1 MPHFHPQPFAPINLD
16 DRSRWRRAE
25 LLPRVSAPSL
35 ARFTAAVISCNASA
49 MRLLPFLLFALIL
62 VLPLAGCADKNR
74 LLKNLAKTDIDF
86 IADANLREMN
96 RLMQSLLT
104 KLYKRNP
111 RELQKAS
118 GISVEQRQQQIFA
131 TPGRLVFAELDNR
144 QGTDALELAF
154 DPKFSGDRVFAV
166 MVGLTGMVR
175 SSYGWQEEQFL
186 FDSLDPQLLF
196 DSARNLEILVW
207 RLSNRRDTG
216 GELLLLTNSRAGE
229 EENLSFER
237 LFGKMI
243 AVQDML
249 AFIVAGKV
257 DRGISRVTQGV
268 LSSAVFLPM
277 GL

>member
-1 MPHFHPQPFAPINLD
+1 
-16 DRSRWRRAE
+16 
-25 LLPRVSAPSL
+25 
-35 ARFTAAVISCNASA
+35 
-49 MRLLPFLLFALIL
+49 
-62 VLPLAGCADKNR
+62 
-74 LLKNLAKTDIDF
+74 
-86 IADANLREMN
+86 
-96 RLMQSLLT
+96 
-104 KLYKRNP
+104 
-111 RELQKAS
+111 
-118 GISVEQRQQQIFA
+118 
-131 TPGRLVFAELDNR
+131 LVFAELDNR